1 MTEDAKNILD
11 RKLHLLTKWQEDNLK
26 EVITLHY
33 FLPQKNSDTKT
44 TLDESK
50 PPLGSYM
57 KISGIIKKINL
68 EARSL
73 QISGESIS
81 IDSIVDI
88 EEDLL
93 NDLDD

>member
-1 MTEDAKNILD
+1 
-11 RKLHLLTKWQEDNLK
+11 
-26 EVITLHY
+26 
-33 FLPQKNSDTKT
+33 
-44 TLDESK
+44 
-50 PPLGSYM
+50 M

-81 IDSIVDI
+81 IDAIVDI